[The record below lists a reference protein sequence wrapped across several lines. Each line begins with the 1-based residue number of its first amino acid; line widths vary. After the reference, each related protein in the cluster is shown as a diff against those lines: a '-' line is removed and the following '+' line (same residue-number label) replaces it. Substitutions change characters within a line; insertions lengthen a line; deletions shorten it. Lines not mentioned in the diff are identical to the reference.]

1 MLNAKQFT
9 FHLARYAKVSE
20 ADAETFMQAVTKVLL
35 EQINAGED
43 VSIQGL
49 GTFSVVETQQGRRL
63 AFQVDDKMRSQ
74 VNAPFAC
81 FEPMAL
87 AVKAEKNAD
96 NEERTEAEAAEET
109 PETPEVE
116 AAEETPETSETETVE
131 EPSAAPDAEE
141 TPVAADNAEA
151 QSDTEDPEA
160 PAPSEDS
167 DGKAAAAA
175 TAVLLQSLA
184 VAKDKEEAA
193 ATAEPAVEDEPVSEQ
208 AANSVAAE
216 ESVAEPAPAEEPAV
230 EPTPEP
236 QHKPAPTPRRRV
248 VEPEW
253 YEVWGQKMQEWAENQ
268 AWLKQVEEKT
278 HLKPWMVGAI
288 AGGLIVVLLII
299 LLAVSC
305 GGSEEPKAAPAAQT
319 AVADSTA
326 VAADSTAAVE
336 PSTETQPSTS
346 GKAKQTPTTSKTKT
360 AAAKTTA
367 KQTAKSSSKSSSGN
381 YVNSSPFTSAER
393 PSPELLLQEGGSP
406 KQVKLEEGE
415 RLTLLALS
423 TYGDKAFW
431 AYIYDVNAFQL
442 GDPNNVP
449 TNIPLYLPEPTY
461 FHIDASNPA
470 SIKRA
475 QNRAMQ
481 ILNDPQSDGPW
492 GRR

>member
-20 ADAETFMQAVTKVLL
+20 ADAESFMQAVTKVLL

-87 AVKAEKNAD
+87 AVKSEKKTD
-96 NEERTEAEAAEET
+96 VDEET
-109 PETPEVE
+109 ESPATLDVSAAPETPEEPGTVDAVDDQEIVE
-116 AAEETPETSETETVE
+116 KPEE
-131 EPSAAPDAEE
+131 
-141 TPVAADNAEA
+141 
-151 QSDTEDPEA
+151 
-160 PAPSEDS
+160 S
-167 DGKAAAAA
+167 DGKEAAVAA
-175 TAVLLQSLA
+175 AVLLQSLA
-184 VAKDKEEAA
+184 AAKDKEEQ
-193 ATAEPAVEDEPVSEQ
+193 EPAKDP
-208 AANSVAAE
+208 AAAE
-216 ESVAEPAPAEEPAV
+216 EPAPVEVPAEESALAEEPAAAEPEPAPAS
-230 EPTPEP
+230 
-236 QHKPAPTPRRRV
+236 QSKPAPTPRRRV

-253 YEVWGQKMQEWAENQ
+253 YEVWGQKMQAWAEKQ

-305 GGSEEPKAAPAAQT
+305 GGSEEPKAAPAAQ
-319 AVADSTA
+319 AAGADSTA

-336 PSTETQPSTS
+336 PSAESQPSASAKTQKPS
-346 GKAKQTPTTSKTKT
+346 AVTKAKST
-360 AAAKTTA
+360 AAKQAAKP
-367 KQTAKSSSKSSSGN
+367 KSKSSSGN

-393 PSPELLLQEGGSP
+393 PNAEILLQEGGSP

-442 GDPNNVP
+442 GDPNSVP